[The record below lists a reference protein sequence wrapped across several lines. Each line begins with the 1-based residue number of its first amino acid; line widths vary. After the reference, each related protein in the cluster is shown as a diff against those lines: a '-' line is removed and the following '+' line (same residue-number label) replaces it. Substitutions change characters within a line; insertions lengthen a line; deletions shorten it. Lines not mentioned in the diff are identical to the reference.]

1 MVSTPSPTR
10 QVALAALLGLGGSGV
25 DDGDGGGGGLAHV
38 SVEPAGG
45 TVRLAVAEGK
55 AGGEGGGGE
64 ATGRRGSAL
73 EIEWVHEVVL
83 AGEGSG
89 DRGDAGEDSVRTRIR
104 GALVPETATTL
115 VLMPQVITALRL
127 ENAPPRMLSPTLRLP
142 SQSADVEGDVET
154 SRWTRR
160 LLRAVRAIRL
170 SIHLLCQFPQ
180 RVDAYAL
187 LQRYLIAERS
197 LDADD
202 LSLYFVQFHVYIVQA
217 ACRWWRIGW
226 LG

>member
-1 MVSTPSPTR
+1 MFLSSSVFLSSSLARRSLLRAPPRYDVVSTPSPTR

-154 SRWTRR
+154 SIGSW
-160 LLRAVRAIRL
+160 LLAPVEWEVL
-170 SIHLLCQFPQ
+170 YLDQDLLL
-180 RVDAYAL
+180 YAPSTF
-187 LQRYLIAERS
+187 E
-197 LDADD
+197 D
-202 LSLYFVQFHVYIVQA
+202 HIVVLAKQA
-217 ACRWWRIGW
+217 TG
-226 LG
+226 GG